1 MHVLYAGCDSKYAVA
16 KIVIFEIVYL
26 QALAKWV
33 WNLLHLMYIVSH
45 TAAYVSSCRLS
56 EAG

>member
-1 MHVLYAGCDSKYAVA
+1 MQGVTKIAVA

-26 QALAKWV
+26 QAPAKWV
-33 WNLLHLMYIVSH
+33 WNLLHLMHIVSH